1 MMAADSAGSVDGTLI
16 SAALAGDES
25 AFLALY
31 DRYAG
36 RVRRTVQGWVR
47 EPAVVD
53 DVCQESWLRAFR
65 GLDRFRG
72 DADFGT
78 WLHTIARNV
87 VRSRGRTAQR
97 RTELLA
103 ESWRPKLMAAPE
115 PVELRL
121 DLRRAVD
128 ALPPGMRRVLWLH
141 DVEGWTHAEIGDSL
155 GVSEG
160 TSKSQLFKARA
171 RLRASLRGDT
181 ST

>member
-1 MMAADSAGSVDGTLI
+1 MDGALIAAAR
-16 SAALAGDES
+16 AGDES

-31 DRYAG
+31 DRHAG
-36 RVRRTVQGWVR
+36 RVRRLVESRVQD
-47 EPAVVD
+47 PALVD
-53 DVCQESWLRAFR
+53 DLCQESWLRAFR
-65 GLDRFRG
+65 GLKAFRG
-72 DADFGT
+72 EAEFGT

-87 VRSRGRTAQR
+87 VASRGRKTQR
-97 RTELLA
+97 RTELMA
-103 ESWRPKLMAAPE
+103 ESWTPKPSARPE

-141 DVEGWTHAEIGDSL
+141 DVEGWTHADIGASL

-171 RLRASLRGDT
+171 RLRASLRGDG